1 MERPYFPMFID
12 LKDRR
17 FFVAGGGRIARRRI
31 EALIKFGADIHVAAP
46 RICPEI
52 ESLAREGKIKTVLRE
67 CRPSDLEGMDFAI
80 AATDD
85 REVNRAVYTECRKRG
100 IPINVADD
108 KTLCDFYFPALVL
121 TDDVVIGIGSG
132 GENPSHVKNVRR
144 KIQGLMELPSDE
156 EGKTG

>member
-12 LKDRR
+12 LTDRKI
-17 FFVAGGGRIARRRI
+17 FVAGGGRIARRRI
-31 EALIKFGADIHVAAP
+31 EALVKFGADIHVTAP
-46 RICPEI
+46 RVCPKI
-52 ESLAREGKIKTVLRE
+52 ALLAGEGKIETALRE
-67 CRPSDLEGMDFAI
+67 YRPSDLDGMDFAI

-100 IPINVADD
+100 IPVNVADD

-132 GENPSHVKNVRR
+132 GESPGKVKEVRQR
-144 KIQGLMELPSDE
+144 IEKLENL
-156 EGKTG
+156 